1 MLLFIGK
8 VILIY
13 ILSIIAIRLMGKT
26 AFAQLTAHD
35 LTGIFFIVSLAA
47 GPLFTQSA
55 SKAFVGIIIVVL
67 IHITFSRLTLIN
79 KLNKPFI
86 GQPTIVVKH
95 GKLIKSN
102 LKKSTFTL
110 EELLSNLREKGY
122 PDLNAIEFVLIES
135 NGGISIL
142 PRQEAAPVT
151 PEQLGIETEFQGMP
165 VTVIIEGKIQH
176 QNLKLIHKT
185 EQWLKQELQRTG
197 YTDLNMIFYAAVR
210 DNSHQLTVDTGEGK
224 FRETNEQ

>member
-13 ILSIIAIRLMGKT
+13 IISIVAIRLMGKT

-35 LTGIFFIVSLAA
+35 LTGIFFVVSLAA
-47 GPLFTQSA
+47 GPLFTKSIFHA
-55 SKAFVGIIIVVL
+55 AAGITVIVL

-95 GKLIKSN
+95 GKLIEDN
-102 LKKSTFTL
+102 LKKSRFTL

-122 PDLNAIEFVLIES
+122 PDLAVIEFVLIEA

-142 PRQEAAPVT
+142 PKQEAAPVT
-151 PEQLGIETEFQGMP
+151 PKQLGIDTEFQGMP
-165 VTVIIEGKIQH
+165 LAVIVEGKIQE
-176 QNLKLIHKT
+176 QNLKLIQKN
-185 EQWLKQELQRTG
+185 EQWLRNELRATG
-197 YTDLNMIFYAAVR
+197 YTDLDRIFLATVR
-210 DNSHQLTVDTGEGK
+210 DHSHQLTVDTGKGEFEK
-224 FRETNEQ
+224 NEHE

>member
-8 VILIY
+8 VLLIY
-13 ILSIIAIRLMGKT
+13 IISIIAIRLMGKT

-35 LTGIFFIVSLAA
+35 LTGIFFVVSLAA
-47 GPLFTQSA
+47 GPLFTRNILHA
-55 SKAFVGIIIVVL
+55 VVGITVVVL

-95 GKLIKSN
+95 GKLIKNN

-122 PDLNAIEFVLIES
+122 PDLATIEFVLIEA

-142 PRQEAAPVT
+142 PKQEAAPVT
-151 PEQLGIETEFQGMP
+151 PGQLGIETEFQGMP
-165 VTVIIEGKIQH
+165 VSVIVEGKIQH
-176 QNLKLIHKT
+176 RNLKLIHKN
-185 EQWLKQELQRTG
+185 EQWLRKELQEAG
-197 YTDLNMIFYAAVR
+197 YIRLDQIFYATVR
-210 DNSHQLTVDTGEGK
+210 DSSHQLTVDTGEGNFK
-224 FRETNEQ
+224 KKTDE